1 MHKDSGLLGSGCVL
15 TPVTPSLNYSIYS
28 GDSYPAGG
36 WATSSPCVSALPGFH
51 PYAPSSKPQPQS
63 LKETEQ
69 SQKCPLHT
77 SQAGHR
83 CACPPM
89 PEWAYPHL
97 LRDACTH
104 RLHTHVPHPG
114 CMQLGGT
121 NAVYPQ
127 HSVKGFTH
135 SAPAL
140 WKCNLFTEM
149 MRTCS
154 LACTL
159 LQNMHVCVHGL
170 SMVSAEDR
178 HVLTPKGNG
187 STCAYTSMLHTP
199 ASANARPQSHSH
211 TDRPA
216 PAVPREN
223 TLSQSPP
230 FHLQR

>member
-69 SQKCPLHT
+69 SPKCPLHT

-159 LQNMHVCVHGL
+159 LQNMHVCVCMGCPWYQLKTDMFSHPRVMGPHARTQACCTRQPVLMQGPSLTVTQTGL
-170 SMVSAEDR
+170 HLPSQGK
-178 HVLTPKGNG
+178 TP
-187 STCAYTSMLHTP
+187 
-199 ASANARPQSHSH
+199 
-211 TDRPA
+211 
-216 PAVPREN
+216 
-223 TLSQSPP
+223 
-230 FHLQR
+230 